1 MSLGRISLSLSALI
15 FGTFGLAF
23 LSSPT
28 TMAGRVDITLP
39 TPTAIIDFQAIYGGL
54 EVGLAVFF
62 AYCTVVN
69 RWLHPALLVQAL
81 SLGGSALGRLV
92 GVLQAGS
99 AQPLIYW
106 LLLAELS
113 GTALG
118 VFTLKRKA
126 ASKDGIL

>member
-1 MSLGRISLSLSALI
+1 
-15 FGTFGLAF
+15 
-23 LSSPT
+23 
-28 TMAGRVDITLP
+28 MAGRVDITLP
-39 TPTAIIDFQAIYGGL
+39 TPTVVIDFQAIYEGL

-62 AYCTVVN
+62 AYRAAVN

-92 GVLQAGS
+92 GILQAGS

-113 GTALG
+113 GSALG
-118 VFTLKRKA
+118 VFTLKREA
-126 ASKDGIL
+126 ASKDGNL